1 MNSKKIYRT
10 AQKETVLD
18 YLKSSN
24 GEHLTVKDIY
34 EHLKAN
40 NEKIG
45 LTTVYR
51 HLESLVKDGTVV
63 KSIIDENT
71 PACYEYA
78 DCDHSQCYHC
88 KCIRCGKLIHLHC
101 DEISSLE
108 NHISNDHHFT
118 IVPKM
123 TVFYGICEDCMAKE
137 NAL

>member
-18 YLKSSN
+18 YLKNSN

-51 HLESLVKDGTVV
+51 HLESLVKEGTVV

-101 DEISSLE
+101 EEITSMEDHIRDE
-108 NHISNDHHFT
+108 HHFT
-118 IVPKM
+118 IAPKM
-123 TVFYGICEDCMAKE
+123 TVFYGICEECMAKE

>member
-51 HLESLVKDGTVV
+51 HLESLVKEGTVV

-101 DEISSLE
+101 EEITSME
-108 NHISNDHHFT
+108 NHIRDEHHFT
-118 IVPKM
+118 ITPKM
-123 TVFYGICEDCMAKE
+123 TVFYGICEECMAKE
-137 NAL
+137 NSL